1 MKRPDRWAF
10 LLGLLLTAVLT
21 GSAHAAE
28 APGYLVRLDR
38 SDVTLAAE
46 EPLPGD
52 PEPVWTPQGIYTVA
66 EWSDVEALDAAG
78 VLDHVEEDSIVTLA
92 DLPDD
97 PAWTAGQQPELSQI
111 GMEYVWNRDLTA
123 APVRV
128 GIVDS
133 GLYAG
138 HEDLQGCTVLPGVN
152 FCGEEGTA
160 ERSDT
165 SDEVGHGTFVAGI
178 IGAVTSNALGGAG
191 LAPNAQLVPLKCF
204 TAKTGRMSDV
214 VAAIYCGVDE
224 YDCQVLNLS
233 LGSVT
238 DSEIL
243 REAVAYAASRGVVL
257 VAASGNLDPGQSST
271 GDDALQY
278 PAAYPEV
285 IGVGAVQTPGQI
297 AAFSRQNASVA
308 LTAPGQDLYG
318 LSTAGPDAYQTGSG
332 TSYAAPMVS
341 AAAAVALG
349 LDPELTA
356 EQVGTLLRE
365 TAEDLGEPGYDW
377 TYGWGLL
384 RMDALVMALE
394 DRWRDPGLVSLGEG
408 LRVSVLWNGL
418 PAGAPVQVLA
428 AVYGPDG
435 RLLSAAGKRVQTT
448 PEGAASLALEGLGP
462 GEELRLFFLDGTA
475 GTPLCPAWT
484 GTLEDGT

>member
-1 MKRPDRWAF
+1 MKRPDGWAL
-10 LLGLLLTAVLT
+10 LLGAMLTAALT
-21 GSAHAAE
+21 VSAHGAE
-28 APGYLVRLDR
+28 GGYLVQLDQ
-38 SDVTLAAE
+38 SAVALASQAE
-46 EPLPGD
+46 LPVD
-52 PEPVWTPQGIYTVA
+52 LEPVWAPQGVYTVA
-66 EWSDVEALDAAG
+66 SWDEVEALDAAG
-78 VLDHVEEDSIVTLA
+78 VLDHAEADGVVTLA

-97 PAWTAGQQPELSQI
+97 PAWTSGQQPELSWI
-111 GMEYVWNRDLTA
+111 GMEYVWSRDLDA

-133 GLYAG
+133 GLYTD
-138 HEDLQGCTVLPGVN
+138 HEDLQGCTVLPGAN
-152 FCGEEGTA
+152 FCAQESTA
-160 ERSDT
+160 DRSDT
-165 SDEVGHGTFVAGI
+165 SDEVGHGTFVAGV
-178 IGAVTSNALGGAG
+178 IGAVTSNAAGGAG

-204 TAKTGRMSDV
+204 TAKNGRISDV
-214 VAAIYCGVDE
+214 VAAIYSGVDQF
-224 YDCQVLNLS
+224 DCQVLNLS
-233 LGSVT
+233 LGSST
-238 DSEIL
+238 DSETL
-243 REAVAYAASRGVVL
+243 REAVAYAAAQGVVL
-257 VAASGNLDPGQSST
+257 VAASGNLNPGQSST

-285 IGVGAVQTPGQI
+285 IGVGAVRTPGQI
-297 AAFSRQNASVA
+297 ASFSRQNASVA

-356 EQVGTLLRE
+356 EQVRELLEE
-365 TAEDLGEPGYDW
+365 TAEDLGEPGYDR

-484 GTLEDGT
+484 RTLEDGT